1 MWKPCYSPY
10 ACRLHRRI
18 RKLRKSER
26 IRLAEL
32 EIVRLNFELEYIK
45 SMLNLLLEVG
55 GMKMPDL
62 DAGKWYSRKPNRP
75 DIPNN

>member
-1 MWKPCYSPY
+1 M
-10 ACRLHRRI
+10 
-18 RKLRKSER
+18 RKSER
-26 IRLAEL
+26 LRLAEL

-45 SMLNLLLEVG
+45 STLGLFIELG

-62 DAGKWYSRKPNRP
+62 DAGKWYSKKPNRP

>member
-1 MWKPCYSPY
+1 M
-10 ACRLHRRI
+10 
-18 RKLRKSER
+18 RKSER
-26 IRLAEL
+26 LRLAEL

-45 SMLNLLLEVG
+45 STLGLLVELG

-62 DAGKWYSRKPNRP
+62 DAGKWYSRKPNHP